1 MPSSSRKRNKGK
13 DRKAKQQ
20 AEKKDRA
27 MNVMYNM
34 WSGMLFMSGC
44 DHGCA
49 MIVPDKDHPVAA
61 FMNNYFLQ
69 FTATEEG
76 ILLLKSAVETYPQV
90 FHNEIYRKM
99 VLDIL
104 IRNGTNILITEGIN
118 DHLETAN
125 SLAAIILVLEEYDK
139 TNDFDSAI
147 AGRAISLK
155 RRHLTAGISSNE
167 RDLLKFYRKRVTCKC
182 LKRMHLESRKSTPKM
197 ARCFNCNV
205 EKERASLSVCSRC
218 MIAEYCSRECH
229 VANWDQH
236 RRDCEECGH
245 ANILKQVTPV
255 SEEDLVAITTK
266 RLGL

>member
-20 AEKKDRA
+20 AEKTDRA

-61 FMNNYFLQ
+61 FMNHYFLQ
-69 FTATEEG
+69 FTAMEEG
-76 ILLLKSAVETYPQV
+76 ILLLRSAVETYPKV
-90 FHNEIYRKM
+90 FNNEIYRKM

-125 SLAAIILVLEEYDK
+125 SLVQL
-139 TNDFDSAI
+139 F
-147 AGRAISLK
+147 
-155 RRHLTAGISSNE
+155 
-167 RDLLKFYRKRVTCKC
+167 
-182 LKRMHLESRKSTPKM
+182 
-197 ARCFNCNV
+197 
-205 EKERASLSVCSRC
+205 
-218 MIAEYCSRECH
+218 
-229 VANWDQH
+229 
-236 RRDCEECGH
+236 
-245 ANILKQVTPV
+245 
-255 SEEDLVAITTK
+255 
-266 RLGL
+266 